1 MAENTEK
8 LRILILEDIPS
19 DVEIAVR
26 ELRKSGIE
34 FVFEATDNR
43 VEYEDKLLSFS
54 PELVI
59 SDFMLPTING
69 LEAIRISL
77 KNDPEVPVIILTGS
91 MDEQTAVEC
100 MKAGATDYVV
110 KDFMAKLPFAIREAL
125 NKKNA
130 KKELEKTTEEFKN
143 YFESALDL
151 FCLADLDGHFLRLNP
166 AWENTLGYKL
176 EDMEGKKFLEFVHPD
191 DLEATQKA
199 TETLVKGKQIESFE
213 NRYRHIDG
221 SYRHIEWRSKLSGDL
236 IFAAARDITERV
248 LNEQKLREDEEK
260 YRKFFEEDLTADYI
274 STTEGEL
281 VDCNA
286 AYVRMFGFSDRRHA
300 LSTNTIELYENPV
313 HREEF
318 LRTIREKGRIER
330 YEITHRAMD
339 GRQVYSIL
347 NAFGYFD
354 EEGNLLRIQGYV
366 FDITDI
372 KKAQL
377 EMKEAREMA
386 EKSNMLKDAF
396 IANISHEIRTPMN
409 AIIGFS
415 DIIRETLADKIDSET
430 SEYFSVIDE
439 AGARL
444 MRTVD
449 MILSLSK
456 IQTGIMESK
465 TEEINIDSSINA
477 TISQHQPAALKND
490 IPVTYL
496 NKSGATTIESDE
508 HLFTEIISNLIDNAV
523 KYTPKGKIEVI
534 VNKNN
539 KGDLLINVKD
549 TGIGISGEFREN
561 IFHPFVQEEVG
572 YSRPYEGVG
581 LGLSIVRK
589 FAEMAGFDIQ
599 LESEKDKGSTF
610 TLIIP
615 ASKIRNPEGIQPT
628 GKEEQQH
635 FQSSRQ
641 REPGYL
647 PIILGVEDDEDS
659 RIYLETI
666 LSKRFRLVTVS
677 SAEEVMPAVD
687 ESTPDV
693 ILMDISLR
701 GSKNGLEI
709 TQDIKKIPE
718 YKHIPIIAVTAHAF
732 ASDRISALDAGC
744 DDYITK
750 PFSPGTLYKAIN
762 KLLGKTT

>member
-1 MAENTEK
+1 MVENTDK

-43 VEYEDKLLSFS
+43 VEYEEKLLSFR
-54 PELVI
+54 PILVI
-59 SDFMLPTING
+59 SDFILPTING

-100 MKAGATDYVV
+100 MKAGAADYVV
-110 KDFMAKLPFAIREAL
+110 KDFMAKLPFAVREAL
-125 NKKNA
+125 DKKNA
-130 KKELEKTTEEFKN
+130 KKELEKKTEELKN

-166 AWENTLGYKL
+166 SWETTLGYKL

-191 DLEATQKA
+191 DREATQKA
-199 TETLVKGKQIESFE
+199 TENLGNGKQIDSFE
-213 NRYRHIDG
+213 NRYRHING

-281 VDCNA
+281 VDCND
-286 AYVRMFGFSDRRHA
+286 AYVRMFGFSDRSHA
-300 LSTNTIELYENPV
+300 LRTRTIEIYENPW

-318 LRTIREKGRIER
+318 LRIIRKKSRVER

-339 GRQVYSIL
+339 GRQVYAIL
-347 NAFGYFD
+347 NAFGHFD
-354 EEGNLLRIQGYV
+354 EDGNLLRIQGYI

-377 EMKEAREMA
+377 EMKEARELA

-415 DIIRETLADKIDSET
+415 DIIRETLADKIDKET
-430 SEYFSVIDE
+430 SDYFSVIDE

-449 MILSLSK
+449 MILSLSQ
-456 IQTGIMESK
+456 IQTGIMKSK
-465 TEEINIDSSINA
+465 TEEINIDISINA
-477 TISQHQPAALKND
+477 TINQHQPAALKKD

-496 NKSGATTIESDE
+496 NKSGVTTIESDE
-508 HLFTEIISNLIDNAV
+508 HLFSEIISNLIDNAV
-523 KYTPKGKIEVI
+523 KYTPEGKIEE
-534 VNKNN
+534 
-539 KGDLLINVKD
+539 
-549 TGIGISGEFREN
+549 IGRASCRER
-561 IFHPFVQEEVG
+561 V
-572 YSRPYEGVG
+572 
-581 LGLSIVRK
+581 
-589 FAEMAGFDIQ
+589 
-599 LESEKDKGSTF
+599 
-610 TLIIP
+610 
-615 ASKIRNPEGIQPT
+615 
-628 GKEEQQH
+628 
-635 FQSSRQ
+635 
-641 REPGYL
+641 
-647 PIILGVEDDEDS
+647 
-659 RIYLETI
+659 
-666 LSKRFRLVTVS
+666 
-677 SAEEVMPAVD
+677 
-687 ESTPDV
+687 
-693 ILMDISLR
+693 
-701 GSKNGLEI
+701 
-709 TQDIKKIPE
+709 
-718 YKHIPIIAVTAHAF
+718 
-732 ASDRISALDAGC
+732 
-744 DDYITK
+744 
-750 PFSPGTLYKAIN
+750 
-762 KLLGKTT
+762 